1 MMAIKFPALS
11 EFCVTDLFVRILSLK
26 DTFSAARAP
35 SDIRQ
40 RYLPIFAAFLL
51 CAALA
56 GCKYILPPANLVFA
70 PIPTHAFGDA
80 PFRIFT
86 TSNSGG
92 AITYTLLGG
101 PATLSGDMLTLFGGG
116 PVRLLA
122 SQAAAGLHRAAIAQ
136 TAFMVTT
143 PTSRSLKFTQV
154 GDVIAST
161 IDSDTPNFLF
171 LDSNGQ
177 FFLQNAD
184 SDYNQKPQDHVWDF
198 YTGKNVHDPDLKL
211 SKEHSQFDT
220 QKLCTTGSPV
230 YRKLYSVPGVK
241 PGAGAFADGN
251 FCDAI
256 GVWVD
261 PDTGDWYAVVHNELY
276 PSIPRIDVISY
287 AISKDHGKTWA
298 LQGPIATSPYGAA
311 DTNDFYYDYG
321 EGDAR
326 LVVDTGSG
334 YFYLFYNS
342 RIMKPAAHGTGRG
355 FSAHEWEHVS
365 RAPIYKK
372 MAPDSWEKFYNGA
385 WSQTPGIDWTC
396 DPRTSS
402 CPAGGA
408 ASSLGSNI
416 GADNDPSIHETFVQP
431 VARQKASDLAG
442 YTNSK
447 LHTASI
453 SWNAALGKYIAFAE
467 DSDLSPKTHD
477 YNDPSDEMSFYVADD
492 LASQK
497 WTYAGGISYKSASW
511 YRWLVDA
518 GTLSGSKTVGSTFL
532 AYCAVNCSNP
542 KNDSE
547 YVKIAVSLNSNATA
561 PMWFSDAHE
570 TTSPTGAYII
580 GHTAVGSGDIW
591 TIVPIPQ
598 DPGFFTIRR
607 KGLYLGTG
615 SGDAGRAWGAA
626 ISLAAPLP
634 SSSGIED
641 SRQQWYFEKIRGLHG
656 KTISSH
662 GYRLINRY
670 SGLALSFTGNS
681 LSAGNLAAAVTAP
694 IRDWDA
700 PQPNNSFKVWKAVEQ
715 QLNLTAK

>member
-1 MMAIKFPALS
+1 
-11 EFCVTDLFVRILSLK
+11 VTDLLVRIPSLK
-26 DTFSAARAP
+26 DIFSAARAL
-35 SDIRQ
+35 SGVRR
-40 RYLPIFAAFLL
+40 RYLPIFAVSLL

-56 GCKYILPPANLVFA
+56 GCKHILPAASLVFA
-70 PIPTHAFGDA
+70 PIPTHAFGDP
-80 PFRIFT
+80 PFRILA
-86 TSNSGG
+86 TSNSSG
-92 AITYTLLGG
+92 AISYTLLGG
-101 PATLSGDMLTLFGGG
+101 PATLSGDKLTLDGGG

-122 SQAAAGLHRAAIAQ
+122 AQAAAGLHSAATAQ
-136 TAFMVTT
+136 ITFLVTT
-143 PTSRSLKFTQV
+143 PVSRSLKFTRV
-154 GDVIAST
+154 GDAIPST
-161 IDSDTPNFLF
+161 IQSDTPNFLF

-184 SDYNQKPQDHVWDF
+184 SDYDQKPEDHVWDF
-198 YTGKNVHDPDLKL
+198 YTGKNVHDPGLKH

-230 YRKLYSVPGVK
+230 YQKLYSVPGVK
-241 PGAGAFADGN
+241 PGTRAFADGN
-251 FCDAI
+251 FCDAV

-385 WSQTPGIDWTC
+385 WSQTPGIDWVC

-416 GADNDPSIHETFVQP
+416 GADNDPSIHEAFVQP
-431 VARQKASDLAG
+431 VVQQKASDLAG
-442 YTNSK
+442 YTDSN

-453 SWNAALGKYIAFAE
+453 SWDAALGKYIAFAE
-467 DSDLSPKTHD
+467 DRDLSPKTHD
-477 YNDPSDEMSFYVADD
+477 YDNPTGEMSFYVADD

-497 WTYAGGISYKSASW
+497 WTYAGSIPYKNASW

-518 GTLSGSKTVGSTFL
+518 GNLSSSKTVGGTFL
-532 AYCAVNCSNP
+532 AYCSVDCSNP

-547 YVKIAVSLNSNATA
+547 YVTIAVSLNANAAA
-561 PMWFSDAHE
+561 PAYFSDAHE
-570 TTSPTGAYII
+570 TISPTGTYII
-580 GHTAVGSGDIW
+580 GHTAAGSGDLWSIAA
-591 TIVPIPQ
+591 VPQ
-598 DPGFFTIRR
+598 DSGFFTIQQ
-607 KGLYLGTG
+607 KGLYLGTS

-626 ISLAAPLP
+626 VSLAAPLP
-634 SSSGIED
+634 SSSGTES

-656 KTISSH
+656 KTVSPRT
-662 GYRLINRY
+662 YRLINRY
-670 SGLALSFTGNS
+670 NGLALSFNGKS

-700 PQPNNSFKVWKAVEQ
+700 PQPNTTFKVWKAAEQ
-715 QLNLTAK
+715 QLSLTAK